1 VICRAASRHGQNAS
15 LADVEDRCGNSGP
28 VMPASW
34 LPGWCTSFWRV
45 CQAEGRLKYRDRF
58 RETAVVLTR
67 VPTNA
72 FVSRVFLP
80 YRDAAR
86 PRRMR
91 RRIASGRVTPSRS
104 PFWLR
109 LVEIAGDAELSQRR
123 RRVILAPGSRSV
135 AGAPACSRAKRRC
148 GAIPY
153 HGNKP
158 QHLNPCSWS
167 KPARTEQQRVACTPD
182 VLRLLI
188 MGPDWDRAAAKE

>member
-1 VICRAASRHGQNAS
+1 MICRAASRHGQNAS

-109 LVEIAGDAELSQRR
+109 LVEIAGDAERFPS
-123 RRVILAPGSRSV
+123 A
-135 AGAPACSRAKRRC
+135 AG
-148 GAIPY
+148 G
-153 HGNKP
+153 
-158 QHLNPCSWS
+158 
-167 KPARTEQQRVACTPD
+167 
-182 VLRLLI
+182 
-188 MGPDWDRAAAKE
+188 